1 MPQITLT
8 STDRFPVGATVSAYP
23 VANWP
28 AHLVPPAG
36 APVGTAAASAVVGS
50 DGKAVLTGLAPATQ
64 YVAYALVGAEHRYV
78 SFRTGARGA
87 TEDEVLVASAAR
99 TASGQT
105 GTVEGFDDV
114 KSLRAQLNVSAVS
127 GTTPTL
133 DVVIEDTLDGS
144 NWNAV
149 GTFTQR
155 TAVGRQVIDVA
166 TLGRRLRVRWTIG
179 GTTPSF
185 TFSVLAEAS
194 TV

>member
-1 MPQITLT
+1 MAQATVST
-8 STDRFPVGATVSAYP
+8 TDRFPVGTTVSAYP
-23 VANWP
+23 VSNWS
-28 AHLVPPAG
+28 AHLLPPSG
-36 APVGTAAASAVVGS
+36 APVGSAAASGVVGT
-50 DGKAVLTGLAPATQ
+50 DGKVVLTGLVSASK
-64 YVAYALVGAEHRYV
+64 YVAHAVVNTENRYV
-78 SFRTGARGA
+78 GFRTSKRGA

-99 TASGQT
+99 TTSSQT
-105 GTVEGFDDV
+105 ATLNGYDDV
-114 KSLRAQLNVSAVS
+114 KSLRAQVDVTAAS

-144 NWNAV
+144 TWNTV
-149 GTFTQR
+149 GTFTQQ
-155 TAVGRQVIDVA
+155 TAVSRQVIDVA